1 MAVASP
7 ASTVNYGILVRD
19 YEDLKLGTL
28 GEIEA
33 GNKPDWLKLILKY
46 ETPQKEVQCPQNY
59 VELVDYETFMVLFE
73 IGHKNHG
80 YGKRYELYKDS
91 ERLQVIKKLSLEDE
105 VICTGTNELLRGKLK
120 YKGKTQ
126 RSVGYM
132 FGIELNKECRGKGSS
147 TGTFQGVQY
156 FQCEHDCAK
165 FVTAYLIN
173 PPTNDRQANEHAS
186 QPDSR
191 HLLSTSES
199 NRFGDNANL
208 LKIGER
214 VVWISDDLTP
224 QSHCGTVKWVGELS
238 EEREMGLIVGVEFD
252 EPIGKGTGKFR
263 GRDLFTAKR
272 GHASLVPAIG
282 LVRYS
287 EYFGGSSSSSAKP
300 TVDNIAPVRSPEGS
314 RGIGDRVQ
322 VKLASKGTLYG
333 TIRYI
338 GGVKLGNALQER
350 QVFGLEME
358 STDET
363 WTDGTHGKTR
373 YFTCENKRGF
383 FVPVEICQLVPNV
396 ANQTEQQ
403 VTDVSDAFA
412 STRIKTFA
420 D

>member
-1 MAVASP
+1 MAAASP
-7 ASTVNYGILVRD
+7 ASTVNYGILVHD

-28 GEIEA
+28 CEIED
-33 GNKPDWLKLILKY
+33 GHKSDWLKLILKY
-46 ETPQKEVQCPQNY
+46 ENPQKEVQCPRDY
-59 VELVDYETFMVLFE
+59 VESLDHETFMVLFE
-73 IGHKNHG
+73 VGLKNQE
-80 YGKRYELYKDS
+80 YGKRNELFKDK

-105 VICTGTNELLRGKLK
+105 VICMGTNELLRGKLK
-120 YKGKTQ
+120 FKGVTP

-132 FGIELNKECRGKGSS
+132 FGIQLNKEYHGKGSS
-147 TGTFQGVQY
+147 NGKFQGVQY
-156 FQCEHDCAK
+156 FECEDDCAK

-173 PPTNDRQANEHAS
+173 PPTNDRQAKEHAS
-186 QPDSR
+186 QTSADSR
-191 HLLSTSES
+191 QLLSTSES
-199 NRFGDNANL
+199 IQYS
-208 LKIGER
+208 LKKGER
-214 VVWISDDLTP
+214 VVWFSDDSTAH
-224 QSHCGTVKWVGELS
+224 SGTVKWVGDL
-238 EEREMGLIVGVEFD
+238 EEEPEMGLIVGVEFD

-287 EYFGGSSSSSAKP
+287 EYLDGSSSSSAKP
-300 TVDNIAPVRSPEGS
+300 TVDNIVPVRSPEGS
-314 RGIGDRVQ
+314 RGVGDRVQ
-322 VKLASKGTLYG
+322 VMLASKGILYG

-358 STDET
+358 GTDET

-373 YFTCENKRGF
+373 YFTCENKRGLF
-383 FVPVEICQLVPNV
+383 APVEICQLAPNA

-403 VTDVSDAFA
+403 VTDVSDEFA
-412 STRIKTFA
+412 STRLKSFA